1 MNNLTADSEALKKE
15 KAVGGVI
22 EQSKYENLQIDSP
35 KLLETT
41 SINNRIQ
48 ISELNIFYGSQHVLK
63 DISLGIEDRKI
74 TVIMGPSGCG
84 KSTLIRTLNRMND
97 VIRGFNIK
105 GTISLDGVDIYSKD
119 VDPVL
124 LKLRVGMVFQKPNPF
139 PISIY
144 DNVAFGPRIH
154 KFAKNKGE
162 LNEIVEAAL
171 RQAALWEE
179 VKDRLKANALS
190 LSGGQQQRLCIAR
203 ALAVRPEILLLDEPA
218 SALDP
223 GSTSKIEELMVD
235 LRKYLTIVLVTHNM
249 QQAARVANKVAFLY
263 KGDLVEVGEVS
274 DIFEN
279 SKNKLTEDYIS
290 GRLI

>member
-1 MNNLTADSEALKKE
+1 MSKMEESRDSQTNEISNSSLR
-15 KAVGGVI
+15 GP
-22 EQSKYENLQIDSP
+22 LQDRTIDFSSSSG
-35 KLLETT
+35 T
-41 SINNRIQ
+41 NNRIN
-48 ISELNIFYGSQHVLK
+48 ISGLNIYYGNSHVLK
-63 DISLGIEDRKI
+63 DINLGIEDKKI

-84 KSTLIRTLNRMND
+84 KSTLVRSLNRMND
-97 VIRGFNIK
+97 GLLGFK
-105 GTISLDGVDIYSKD
+105 ATGTVKLDGVNVYSKE

-124 LKLRVGMVFQKPNPF
+124 LKLRMGMVFQRPNPF

-154 KFAKNKGE
+154 KFTKNRE
-162 LNEIVEAAL
+162 EMNEIVERAL

-179 VKDRLKANALS
+179 VKDRLKASALG

-223 GSTSKIEELMVD
+223 GSTAKIEELMVELKKD
-235 LRKYLTIVLVTHNM
+235 LTIILVTHNM

-263 KGDLVEVGEVS
+263 KGNLVEVGEAP

-279 SKNKLTEDYIS
+279 PKNKMTEDYIS
-290 GRLI
+290 GRLM